1 MTNEDL
7 EVLDIRDII
16 VLVMDTSTMNVKHS
30 LIILTQKKCQAVL

>member
-7 EVLDIRDII
+7 EVLGIRDII

-30 LIILTQKKCQAVL
+30 LIILIEKICQAIL